1 MDIKYKCEKCGN
13 QTYLYKELLEN
24 GKAIICCN
32 KIGCNWRSE
41 PVDHHKDIQLLNEIK
56 KDWQ

>member
-1 MDIKYKCEKCGN
+1 MEIKYTCEKCES
-13 QTYLYKELLEN
+13 QAYLYKELLEN

-32 KIGCNWRSE
+32 KIGCDYRSE
-41 PVDHHKDIQLLNEIK
+41 PVERHEDIRILSEIK